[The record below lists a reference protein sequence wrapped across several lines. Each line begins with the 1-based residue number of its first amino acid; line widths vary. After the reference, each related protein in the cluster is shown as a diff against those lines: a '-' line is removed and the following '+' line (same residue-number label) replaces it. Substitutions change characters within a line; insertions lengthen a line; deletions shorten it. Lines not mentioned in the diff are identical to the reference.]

1 MESPGVRVVHTM
13 DDGIGVRR
21 ELDDRQP
28 RDAVIVGSGYIGVE
42 MADALARRGV
52 AVTLTGRS
60 PSVLP
65 SVSEASGRLVEA
77 ELGRNGVTV
86 ANDRAAVA
94 IERHGSRTSVTFD
107 DGESHEADLVVL
119 ATGVEPNSEL
129 AARAGI
135 ATGISGAIEVDRGMR
150 TSVPRVFAA
159 GDCVETHHAVLDRPA
174 YLPLGTTAHKQGRVA
189 GTNAAGGDARFAGSV
204 GTQVVKVFDL
214 AAAWTGLSEEEA
226 RSAGFD
232 AATARVVVPDHKQ
245 YYPGA
250 RDLNIG
256 LIADAGGRLLGA
268 EIVGDW
274 RAGVAKRIDI
284 LATAVQHAWPVS
296 ALLDLDLSYT
306 PPLGSPWDAVQ
317 LAADAWLRSSRAR
330 ARVA

>member
-1 MESPGVRVVHTM
+1 
-13 DDGIGVRR
+13 
-21 ELDDRQP
+21 
-28 RDAVIVGSGYIGVE
+28 
-42 MADALARRGV
+42 
-52 AVTLTGRS
+52 
-60 PSVLP
+60 
-65 SVSEASGRLVEA
+65 
-77 ELGRNGVTV
+77 
-86 ANDRAAVA
+86 
-94 IERHGSRTSVTFD
+94 
-107 DGESHEADLVVL
+107 VL

-214 AAAWTGLSEEEA
+214 AAARTGLSEEEA
-226 RSAGFD
+226 RTAGFD
-232 AATARVVVPDHKQ
+232 ATTARVVVPDHKP

-250 RDLNIG
+250 RDLHIG
-256 LIADAGGRLLGA
+256 LIADPGGRLLGA